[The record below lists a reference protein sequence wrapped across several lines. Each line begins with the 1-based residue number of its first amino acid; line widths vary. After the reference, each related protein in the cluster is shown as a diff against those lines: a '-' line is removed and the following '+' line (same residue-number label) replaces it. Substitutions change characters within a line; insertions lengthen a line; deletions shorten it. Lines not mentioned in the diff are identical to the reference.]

1 MSHSVYRDEQT
12 VIEVIKSN
20 SNEVQIIKKNLNNGE
35 QQSIILTKEQ
45 IYQVERFLKMG
56 VHKDN

>member
-20 SNEVQIIKKNLNNGE
+20 SNEVQIVKKNLNNGE

>member
-1 MSHSVYRDEQT
+1 MSHSVYRDEKT

-20 SNEVQIIKKNLNNGE
+20 SNEIQIVKKNLDSGE

-56 VHKDN
+56 VHNDN